1 MKYAEETALSNKER
15 MHMHEIG
22 WHRGKFVPTVFNCGD
37 FLYMEVTMATS
48 MKTARGTYDI
58 LPKNIKKWHAFERI
72 VQEVCSTY
80 NYEEIRTP
88 LFEQT
93 ELFVRGVGDTTDV
106 VTKEMYSVVGLADKS
121 GKVEPL
127 TLRPEGT
134 AGLARSVV
142 EHKLYGENPMQKLY
156 YIGPMFRYERPQAGR
171 QRQFHQFGIEALGS
185 ISPAIDAEVIA
196 LGVHILERLGLTE
209 YKVVMNSLGDD
220 TSRKAYRDALIAH
233 FQPSIE
239 ELCEDCRNRI
249 EKNPLRVLD
258 CKKDRNHELMRSVP
272 QMIDYL
278 SEESRSYFEAVKG
291 YLDILGIDYEVDEKM
306 VRGLDYYTETV
317 FEVVSTNDTFG
328 SQATLFGGGRY
339 NKMIEELGGPAIPG
353 IGFGMGIE
361 RIMIA
366 LELLEMDISKNDQLD
381 AYIVNFDFNDES
393 EVYIFSMMHKLRQA
407 GLKVD
412 RDYLGRSSKAQLKSI
427 NRYLPRYA
435 IMVGNTEIEQ
445 KMITLKNVDSRE
457 QIICTV
463 EEAIALMKG
472 E

>member
-1 MKYAEETALSNKER
+1 
-15 MHMHEIG
+15 
-22 WHRGKFVPTVFNCGD
+22 
-37 FLYMEVTMATS
+37 MANIL
-48 MKTARGTYDI
+48 KTARGTYDI
-58 LPKNIKKWHAFERI
+58 LPKDVKKWQAFEKI
-72 VQEVCSTY
+72 VQEVCSRY

-185 ISPAIDAEVIA
+185 ATPAIDAEVIA
-196 LGVHILERLGLTE
+196 LGVDVLKRLGLTK
-209 YKVVMNSLGDD
+209 YKVLINSLGDD
-220 TSRKAYRDALIAH
+220 ASRKAYRDALIAH
-233 FQPSIE
+233 FEPRIDEMCS
-239 ELCEDCRNRI
+239 DCQTRLA
-249 EKNPLRVLD
+249 KNPLRVLD
-258 CKKDRNHELMRSVP
+258 CKKDRNHELMQTVP
-272 QMIDYL
+272 EMIDYL
-278 SEESRSYFEAVKG
+278 TDESRQYFEKVKQ
-291 YLDILGIDYEVDEKM
+291 YLEVLGIEYEVDKNM

-317 FEVVSTNDTFG
+317 FEVVSTDEAFG
-328 SQATLFGGGRY
+328 SQSTLFGGGRY
-339 NKMIEELGGPAIPG
+339 NKMIEELGGPSMPG

-361 RIMIA
+361 RMMIA
-366 LELLEMDISKNDQLD
+366 LDLLEIDITADDQLD
-381 AYIVNFDFNDES
+381 AYVVCFDHDEVTEAYTFGLVNE
-393 EVYIFSMMHKLRQA
+393 LRQA
-407 GLKVD
+407 GLKIE
-412 RDYLGRSSKAQLKSI
+412 RDYLGRSAKAQLKSI

-435 IMVGNTEIEQ
+435 IMIGSSEVEE
-445 KMITLKNVDSRE
+445 KKITLKNVDTGE
-457 QIICTV
+457 QMSCTTS
-463 EEAIALMKG
+463 EAIAVMKG